1 MSLFGDVSPIAFSAG
16 VLSWAKAV
24 AMQSNKRIQLAS
36 NKFRSGARRE
46 VPFIVIMLITSSSI
60 EATID

>member
-1 MSLFGDVSPIAFSAG
+1 MSLLGDVSPVALSTG

-24 AMQSNKRIQLAS
+24 TMQRNKRIQMAS

-46 VPFIVIMLITSSSI
+46 VPFIVIMLITSFSI
-60 EATID
+60 ELTID